1 MAASIAVMVA
11 ALVFGT
17 ALGDDRR
24 SALAAPAP
32 ATAVPSADAIAQ
44 VGEPSPTPPGV
55 TTPEMIKGVLTRS
68 AAISKAS
75 LPAGNTIIRVEA
87 KLVLR
92 SDLERA
98 GHGIAAVGKADW
110 VWVVAQWGQFAADG
124 WGTSLGA
131 AKTQQQPAQPDAW
144 RYLLVDARTG
154 EAYAGGGGRV
164 EAGWWSGLTD
174 RFSDSFIASR

>member
-44 VGEPSPTPPGV
+44 VGEPSPTPSGV

-110 VWVVAQWGQFAADG
+110 VWVVAQWRQFAADG

-154 EAYAGGGGRV
+154 EAYAGGGSRV

>member
-1 MAASIAVMVA
+1 MVAAIAVTVV

-24 SALAAPAP
+24 NALAAPAP
-32 ATAVPSADAIAQ
+32 ATAVASAAAIAQ

-55 TTPEMIKGVLTRS
+55 RTSEMIEGILTRS

-92 SDLERA
+92 SDLEPA

-110 VWVVAQWGQFAADG
+110 VWVVAQWGHFAADG

-154 EAYAGGGGRV
+154 EAYAGGGGTV
-164 EAGWWSGLTD
+164 EASWWSGLTD
-174 RFSDSFIASR
+174 WFSDFLIASR